1 MFRNF
6 LMVALR
12 NLTKQA
18 LFAVFN
24 ILGIATGIACCV
36 VVYLL
41 VQHHYSLDAF
51 HENAPTIFTVNHVR
65 QANGQSEL
73 WASSPDPLGPMLQK
87 DLPQIK
93 RVVRFDGTSAVV
105 KYGANVFHE
114 FVRLADPD
122 FFRMFSFP
130 LQAGQADPLR
140 DPSGIVLSEAMA
152 RKYFG
157 NKAAVGKSLTV
168 LFAGN
173 IRRNFTVTA
182 VAAPFP
188 RTASFSFDLLVNY
201 KAGNAVGWVE
211 NDWKRP
217 VQATF
222 IQLAKPTDADEVANA
237 LGRYA
242 RLHNAINDQSPIQ
255 SFYLENITDISL
267 NSHKTRHSLSGGTSP
282 TGLIILAVLA
292 GLVLIMACFNFM
304 NYTLATSTTR
314 FREIGVRK
322 VLGSTRRQLI
332 HQFIGENLM
341 VGGLALV
348 VGLVLANTLFLP
360 TFSRL
365 IDYYQLEFSLEQ
377 NWQLV
382 GFLAALIVVIAL
394 LSGVYPSLYVS
405 SFNPI
410 TILSGRQRLVS
421 RNGLMRTLLGLQF
434 GLAMFTV
441 SSAILMTRNAQ
452 FLRRMDIGY
461 VPSDL
466 LVLRVPDERGFNR
479 LRDAAARLAGVTRVA
494 GSQDQIG
501 RSSDQTIILE
511 EGTTKTTADLLR
523 VSADYLSTL
532 GIRINQGRSFLPDS
546 PADAAQAVLVNTALV
561 KAMGWT
567 TAVGRQVRLQDKL
580 YRVVGVVDD
589 FNYRYFFVRIAPC
602 VLRLNTPEQNRV
614 LTLKVQGDE
623 VEAVTER
630 MKAVWQQAIPDVPF
644 DLSRQDDVYTISYDE
659 SRRVKDVFTYV
670 ALLTL
675 IMSTMGLFALVSLNI
690 ARRTKEIG
698 IRKVLGA
705 SAISIA
711 GLLNREFLVLIV
723 VAGGIF
729 LTLAYYALSA
739 ILDANYAYHIPVT
752 SGVFINTL
760 VGMLL
765 LAMGTIGVLVFRVA
779 TAAPVQAL
787 RSE

>member
-1 MFRNF
+1 MLRHFF
-6 LMVALR
+6 TVALR
-12 NLTKQA
+12 QLSRQS
-18 LFAVFN
+18 LFAGFN
-24 ILGIATGIACCV
+24 LFGIATGIACCI

-41 VQHHYSLDAF
+41 IQHHYSLDAF
-51 HENAPTIFTVNHVR
+51 HKNAPSLFTINHVR
-65 QANGQSEL
+65 TTNGQSEL
-73 WASSPDPLGPMLQK
+73 WAGSPDALGPALQK
-87 DLPQIK
+87 DLPQIT
-93 RVVRFDGTSAVV
+93 RVVRYDGANAVV
-105 KYGANVFHE
+105 KYGSTVFHE
-114 FVRLADPD
+114 FIRLADPE

-140 DPSGIVLSEAMA
+140 DVSGIVLSDAMA

-157 NKAAVGKSLTV
+157 DKPAVGKSLTV
-168 LFAGN
+168 LFNGN
-173 IRRNFTVTA
+173 TRRTFTVTA

-188 RTASFSFDLLVNY
+188 NTASFSFDLLVHY
-201 KAGNAVGWVE
+201 KVGNALGWSG
-211 NDWKRP
+211 NDWKRT

-222 IQLAKPTDADEVANA
+222 IQLAKPTDADAVARA
-237 LGRYA
+237 LPSYT
-242 RLHNAINDQSPIQ
+242 RLHNAINDQAPIR
-255 SFYLENITDISL
+255 SFYLENVTEISL
-267 NSHKTRHSLSGGTSP
+267 SSYKTRHSLSGGTSP
-282 TGLIILAVLA
+282 TGLIVLGVLA

-332 HQFIGENLM
+332 YQFIGENVLM
-341 VGGLALV
+341 GSLALAT
-348 VGLVLANTLFLP
+348 GLVLAKTLFLP

-365 IDYYQLEFSLEQ
+365 IDYYQLEFSLSG
-377 NWQLV
+377 NWQLIV
-382 GFLAALIVVIAL
+382 FLLGLILLIAL

-405 SFNPI
+405 SFSPI
-410 TILSGRQRLVS
+410 TVLSGRQRIVS

-434 GLAMFTV
+434 GLAMFTI
-441 SSAILMTRNAQ
+441 SSALLMTRNAQ

-461 VPSDL
+461 TPSDL
-466 LVLRVPDERGFNR
+466 LVLRTPDAQGFTR
-479 LRDAAARLAGVTRVA
+479 LRDAAVRLAGVTRVA

-501 RSSDQTIILE
+501 RSADQIVTLE
-511 EGTTKTTADLLR
+511 EGVTKTTADLLR

-532 GIRINQGRSFLPDS
+532 GIRIQEGRSFVPDS
-546 PADAAQAVLVNTALV
+546 PADAAQAILVNQALV

-567 TAVGRQVRLQDKL
+567 TAVGRQLRMQDKL

-589 FNYRYFFVRIAPC
+589 FNYRYFFVKIAPC
-602 VLRLNTPEQNRV
+602 VLRLNVPEENRV
-614 LTLKVQGDE
+614 LTIKVRSDE
-623 VEAVTER
+623 VEAVTQR
-630 MKAVWQQAIPDVPF
+630 MKAAWQQAIPDVPF
-644 DLSRQDDVYTISYDE
+644 DLSRQEDVYAISFDE

-690 ARRTKEIG
+690 ARKTKEIG

-705 SAISIA
+705 SDLTIA
-711 GLLNREFLVLIV
+711 GLLNREFLVLIA

-729 LTLAYYALSA
+729 LPLAYYALSA
-739 ILDANYAYHIPVT
+739 VLDANYAYHIPVT
-752 SGVFINTL
+752 PGVFFSTL

-765 LAMGTIGVLVFRVA
+765 LATGLISVLVYRVV